1 MKKILIIR
9 MSSIGDI
16 VLSTSFIESVKN
28 KFPNSKIDFLIKE
41 EFSDIVQNHPLIDNI
56 IAYDKL
62 RSDMMTFFGFYDV
75 CLMFDVFDD
84 FHIIFV
90 IC

>member
-28 KFPNSKIDFLIKE
+28 QFPNSQIDFLIKE
-41 EFSDIVQNHPLIDNI
+41 EFSDIVHHHPLICLL
-56 IAYDKL
+56 YT
-62 RSDMMTFFGFYDV
+62 SDAADE
-75 CLMFDVFDD
+75 
-84 FHIIFV
+84 
-90 IC
+90 

>member
-28 KFPNSKIDFLIKE
+28 VVASTKKDSADKQIFKTSCKTGNGIEELANALIKSHSSINKNE
-41 EFSDIVQNHPLIDNI
+41 RQ
-56 IAYDKL
+56 
-62 RSDMMTFFGFYDV
+62 
-75 CLMFDVFDD
+75 
-84 FHIIFV
+84 
-90 IC
+90 